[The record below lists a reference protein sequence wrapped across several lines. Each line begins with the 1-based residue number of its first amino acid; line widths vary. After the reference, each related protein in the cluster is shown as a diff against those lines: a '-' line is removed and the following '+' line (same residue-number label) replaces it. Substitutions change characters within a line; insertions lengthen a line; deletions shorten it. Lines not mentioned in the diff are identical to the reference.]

1 MQVGDL
7 VKYVGHAR
15 FYKARVGV
23 VEGIFARHGDMTIQV
38 HYPGIEG
45 EGRDAPGLGQ
55 IRDGLH
61 PMAPEELEVVN
72 AAR

>member
-7 VKYVGHAR
+7 VKYVGRAR
-15 FYKARVGV
+15 LYKDRIGIAVN
-23 VEGIFARHGDMTIQV
+23 IFARHGSATIQV

-55 IRDGLH
+55 IHDGLH
-61 PMAPEELEVVN
+61 PMAPDELEVVN

>member
-15 FYKARVGV
+15 LYKGRVGV
-23 VEGIFARHGDMTIQV
+23 AARIVACSWNSPDMTIQV
-38 HYPGIEG
+38 HYPGLEG

-55 IRDGLH
+55 IHDGLH
-61 PMAPEELEVVN
+61 PMSRDELEVVN
-72 AAR
+72 